1 MVGSSSFWASYTWV
15 DLSAPAGDDLAPVT
29 DRPGNRREGQPVQA
43 TAVHAFLSALAI
55 ALKTADRSRSLHE
68 PRDLFLL
75 VEAEIRQFFEV
86 LPQHDNLTP
95 KQMRELD
102 QIREILRGL
111 YHDADFVILD
121 PKTEREQ

>member
-1 MVGSSSFWASYTWV
+1 MKERTFSGT
-15 DLSAPAGDDLAPVT
+15 T
-29 DRPGNRREGQPVQA
+29 IN
-43 TAVHAFLSALAI
+43 AFLSALAI
-55 ALKTADRSRSLHE
+55 ALKTADRSRSPHE

-95 KQMRELD
+95 AQMRELA

-111 YHDADFVILD
+111 YHDADFVMLD
-121 PKTEREQ
+121 PKTKREQ